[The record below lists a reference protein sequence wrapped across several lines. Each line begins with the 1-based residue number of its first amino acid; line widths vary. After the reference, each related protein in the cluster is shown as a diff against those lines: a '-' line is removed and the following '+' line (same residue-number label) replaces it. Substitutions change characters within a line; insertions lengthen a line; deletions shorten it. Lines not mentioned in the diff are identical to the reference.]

1 MEKKVEKKNVQLR
14 SDVNTTA
21 APAKKEIGEGEKKK
35 KVQKNYLLTLKVY
48 FNGQGKHSSK
58 YINKAGLEFSTID
71 IT

>member
-1 MEKKVEKKNVQLR
+1 MQLR

-21 APAKKEIGEGEKKK
+21 APAKKEIGEGGKKKKK

-58 YINKAGLEFSTID
+58 YINKADLEFSTH
-71 IT
+71 